1 MLKLIIIDDDGLI
14 RRGLSHTIRWEE
26 LNIELAGTAAD
37 GERGLE
43 LIEKTE
49 PHIIIADIRMPIMDG
64 LALTGIVK
72 SRYPEMKIIL
82 MTGYDELEFAKE
94 ALKMKVFDY
103 LLKPVD
109 NQNLLD
115 AVQRAAAE
123 WHHDHQLK
131 LKLLEGIPLLKH
143 RFFERLIR
151 GKLSEEEL
159 SIQAR
164 MLDLNFDYDFYM
176 TVILKAD
183 DYAADH
189 SSHRFGREMLKY
201 CIENVAHEIITREQA
216 GFVFES
222 IDDEII
228 VLFAW
233 KGPDEHL
240 QSRAFDL
247 TEEIRASVE
256 QYLKTTVTA
265 GMGFLYGQLASVTKS
280 YSDAK
285 SALEIRHI
293 IGKNQVISIH
303 DTGLP
308 LSPQSV
314 DILDLEKT
322 LTLKVKLGLE
332 KDAEQV
338 LEQIEAKLLSTRSI
352 TLQQVKLKALETA
365 VLIYAD
371 ADLRELVHE
380 DDFNR
385 LTELIHRKQTVREVF
400 AEIRQMASLLA
411 NAMNASR
418 ESQQKEIVK
427 QAMDF
432 IEQNY
437 MRERLSLQDVADEV
451 HISPT
456 YLSYIFKKEQ
466 NINFSDYLLET
477 RMKVAMELLRMK
489 DLKSYEVA
497 ELVGYSNAQY
507 FSTCFKKYTGCSPS
521 AFKGES

>member
-1 MLKLIIIDDDGLI
+1 MLKLVIIDDDGLI
-14 RRGLSHTIRWEE
+14 RRGLSQTICWEE
-26 LNIELAGTAAD
+26 LDIVLAGTAGD

-43 LIEKTE
+43 LIEATE

-64 LALTGIVK
+64 LTLTSIVK
-72 SRYPEMKIIL
+72 SKYPEMKVIL

-109 NQNLLD
+109 NDNLLD
-115 AVQRAAAE
+115 TVQRAAAE
-123 WHHDHQLK
+123 WNHDHQLK
-131 LKLLEGIPLLKH
+131 LKLLEGIPLLKQ

-151 GKLSEEEL
+151 GKLSTEDL
-159 SIQAR
+159 AFQAGI
-164 MLDLNFDYDFYM
+164 LDLNFDYDFYM

-183 DYAADH
+183 DYTADNYH
-189 SSHRFGREMLKY
+189 HRFGKEMLKY
-201 CIENVAHEIITREQA
+201 CIENVAEEIIAREQA

-228 VLFAW
+228 VLLAL
-233 KGPDEHL
+233 KGTEETL
-240 QSRAFDL
+240 QSRCFSI
-247 TEEIRASVE
+247 TEEIRESVE
-256 QYLKTTVTA
+256 RYLKTTVTA
-265 GMGFLYGQLASVTKS
+265 GMGFLYQHLAQVTKS

-293 IGKNQVISIH
+293 IGKNQVISIQ

-308 LSPQSV
+308 HLPQSI
-314 DILDLEKT
+314 DILDLEKM

-332 KDAEQV
+332 KDAG
-338 LEQIEAKLLSTRSI
+338 LLLDQIETKLLSARSI
-352 TLQQVKLKALETA
+352 TLHQVKLKALET
-365 VLIYAD
+365 VILIYAD
-371 ADLRELVHE
+371 SDLRELVHD

-385 LTELIHRKQTVREVF
+385 LTELIQHTQTIKEVF
-400 AEIRQMASLLA
+400 AEIRQMAARLA
-411 NAMNASR
+411 NAVNTSR
-418 ESQQKEIVK
+418 ENQQKEIVK
-427 QAMDF
+427 QAMEY
-432 IEQNY
+432 IEKNY

-466 NINFSDYLLET
+466 NVNFSDYLLET
-477 RMKVAMELLRMK
+477 RMTAAMELLRLK

-497 ELVGYSNAQY
+497 ELVGYGNAQY
-507 FSTCFKKYTGCSPS
+507 FSTCFKKYTGFSPS
-521 AFKGES
+521 AFKGSS

>member
-26 LNIELAGTAAD
+26 LDIELIGTAGD

-43 LIEKTE
+43 LIEETE

-64 LALTGIVK
+64 LTLTSIVK
-72 SRYPEMKIIL
+72 SKYPEMKVIL

-115 AVQRAAAE
+115 TVQRAAAE
-123 WHHDHQLK
+123 WNRDHQLK
-131 LKLLEGIPLLKH
+131 LKLLEGIPLLKQ

-151 GKLSEEEL
+151 GKLSEENL
-159 SIQAR
+159 TFQAD
-164 MLDLNFDYDFYM
+164 MLDLNFNYDFYM

-189 SSHRFGREMLKY
+189 SHHRFGREMLKY
-201 CIENVAHEIITREQA
+201 CIENVAEEIIAREQA

-240 QSRAFDL
+240 QSRAFEL

-256 QYLKTTVTA
+256 LYLKTTVTA

-293 IGKNQVISIH
+293 IGKNQVISIQ

-314 DILDLEKT
+314 DILDLEKA

-338 LEQIEAKLLSTRSI
+338 LEQIEAKLLSARSI

-385 LTELIHRKQTVREVF
+385 LTELIHQKQTVREVF
-400 AEIRQMASLLA
+400 AEIRQMVALLA
-411 NAMNASR
+411 NAINASR
-418 ESQQKEIVK
+418 ENQQKEIVK

-507 FSTCFKKYTGCSPS
+507 FSTCFKKYAGCSPS
-521 AFKGES
+521 AFKGDS